1 MWFYLYKL
9 DMNKDSIF
17 SFLKK
22 YPMSIL
28 LAIIAINLFSIAGT
42 LKENGKILKEN
53 GKSLMY
59 KEACAR
65 YYAFYSSGDDEQ
77 AESREKLTASIVD
90 LPVELVDAY
99 CQRIVDF

>member
-1 MWFYLYKL
+1 
-9 DMNKDSIF
+9 MNKDSIF

-90 LPVELVDAY
+90 LSVELVDAY

>member
-9 DMNKDSIF
+9 EMNKDSIF

>member
-99 CQRIVDF
+99 CQRIVDL